1 MNKWIFSVENLP
13 HLDASAIGGKGLAL
27 LQLAAAGLPVPM
39 PLCISTAAYDQFVD
53 TNRLRERIG
62 LELYRKNL
70 RDMRW
75 EEIWD
80 ASLRIQLLFMK
91 SSIDRELEA
100 EITSGIH
107 TTYGDQPLVIRSSAP
122 EEDGAG
128 GSFAGLHESYVNV
141 VGTSEILK
149 KIKKVWASLWSD
161 RAILYRQELG
171 LEVLNSH
178 MAVVVQPFVEGDVSG
193 ILFTRNPLDENQM
206 VVEAVHGLNQGLV
219 DGAIAPDRWLLDR
232 KKGAVAVHTEP
243 EHRDSWF
250 VRSASG
256 GIICDRLDDEKSA
269 QPPLNESLLQE
280 IVKLGLQVE
289 GHYSAPQDIEWTRA
303 DGSWRI
309 LQARPITVG
318 SKQTEGDKRA
328 WYLSLT
334 RSYENLLQLWKNIS
348 EILLP
353 EMDQD
358 HARLAAVNLG
368 ELSEAQLAVE
378 LRHRIAVNERWTE
391 IYWSDFIPFAH
402 GVRLFGEVYNDLI
415 EPEDPFEFVTL
426 LTGQKM
432 LSTERND
439 LLRAC
444 AQLAAGD
451 DVLLQSLKNGALKDA
466 GGDDFQSKVGR
477 LRSHFSVDFVGIG
490 DPLAVDRIISSM
502 ILQYSLLADE
512 SPAADDIER
521 GRLERQFVEKA
532 GQQSDI
538 DPDMLLSMARASYR
552 IRDDDNIHIGRI
564 GQELE
569 RACESARTRLH
580 SAGRAAARGTT
591 AAHLALLLEG
601 EEIAE
606 SAAAVKATAS
616 QDNGRTRIRARQLQG
631 QPASRGV
638 ATGIA
643 RVVEQM
649 TDLSEFTRGEVLV
662 IDSIDPTMT
671 FFAPLAAAIVER
683 RGGMLIHGAIIARE
697 YGIPCITGVV
707 GATDYIA
714 TGDKVT
720 VDGYLGIC
728 TIQKKE
734 HPAQRR
740 PLDPAVEYDQ

>member
-1 MNKWIFSVENLP
+1 MNKWIFSVDHLP
-13 HLDASAIGGKGLAL
+13 SLDASAIGGKGMAL
-27 LQLAAAGLPVPM
+27 FKLAAAGLPVPM
-39 PLCISTAAYDQFVD
+39 PLSISTAAYDQFVD
-53 TNRLRERIG
+53 TNHLREKIG
-62 LELYRKNL
+62 LELYRKDL

-91 SSIDRELEA
+91 GGIDHELEA
-100 EITSGIH
+100 EICSGIRH
-107 TTYGDQPLVIRSSAP
+107 TYGDQSLVIRSSAP

-128 GSFAGLHESYVNV
+128 GSFAGLHESYINV
-141 VGTSEILK
+141 SGTSEILK

-171 LEVLNSH
+171 LEVLKSR

-193 ILFTRNPLDENQM
+193 LLFTRNPLDETQM

-219 DGAIAPDRWLLDR
+219 DGAVAPDRWLINR
-232 KKGAVAVHTEP
+232 EKGAVELHTEP
-243 EHRDSWF
+243 EQRDTWF

-256 GIICDRLDDEKSA
+256 GITCSHLDEGKRAHS
-269 QPPLNESLLQE
+269 PLDESLLKG
-280 IVKLGLQVE
+280 IVDLGLKVE
-289 GHYSAPQDIEWTRA
+289 DHFSVPQDIEWTRFN
-303 DGSWRI
+303 GSWCL

-318 SKQTEGDKRA
+318 NSKTEGDKRA

-334 RSYENLLQLWKNIS
+334 RSYENLLRLWSDIT
-348 EILLP
+348 ETHLP

-358 HARLAAVNLG
+358 YAELAAVDLD
-368 ELSEAQLAVE
+368 EMSAAHLAVE
-378 LRHRIAVNERWTE
+378 LRRRIEMNERWTA
-391 IYWSDFIPFAH
+391 IYWSEFIPFAH
-402 GVRLFGEVYNDLI
+402 GVRLFGEVYNDMM

-439 LLRAC
+439 LLMAC
-444 AQLAAGD
+444 AQLAAAD
-451 DVLLQSLKNGALKDA
+451 DSLLQSLKNGALKEA
-466 GGDDFQSKVGR
+466 GGDEFQSKVSR

-490 DPLAVDRIISSM
+490 DSLAVDRIISSM
-502 ILQYSLLADE
+502 ILQYSLLVDE
-512 SPAADDIER
+512 LPAANNVEQ
-521 GRLERQFVEKA
+521 GSLEKLFIEKA
-532 GQQSDI
+532 EQHSDI
-538 DPDMLLSMARASYR
+538 DPTMLLDMARASYR

-569 RACESARTRLH
+569 RACQFARARLQ
-580 SAGRAAARGTT
+580 SIGRAVARGTT
-591 AAHLALLLEG
+591 AANLALLLEG

-606 SAAAVKATAS
+606 SATAAEVKAS
-616 QDNGRTRIRARQLQG
+616 RDIGLPRIRARQLQG

-638 ATGIA
+638 ATGTA
-643 RVVEQM
+643 RVVDQM
-649 TDLSEFTRGEVLV
+649 TDLAEFTRGEVLV
-662 IDSIDPTMT
+662 IDAIDPTMT

-707 GATDYIA
+707 GATEYIA

-728 TIQKKE
+728 TVQKNE
-734 HPAQRR
+734 NPAS
-740 PLDPAVEYDQ
+740 